1 MINDLQFLRNSC
13 LINSQAAS
21 GPRDSA
27 RAPHTVQCQLGAP
40 LLSDLIKSA
49 FTRNT
54 RQLPQDQDNQM
65 TLTSTGMARQA
76 TGAFFKAPG
85 YMGKFLSHFR
95 QPQLKGAGGPRCW
108 GRKKRAPARSG
119 LPHGLHGPHAG
130 VHAPRPHHARLRERQ
145 GELRAAL
152 DLAHALPVQPLDVL
166 GNIAAFASSAAQ
178 FSEVAIAPG
187 EHQT

>member
-13 LINSQAAS
+13 LVNSQAAS

-76 TGAFFKAPG
+76 TRLRRFLQSTRLH
-85 YMGKFLSHFR
+85 GKVLVTLSSTST
-95 QPQLKGAGGPRCW
+95 Q
-108 GRKKRAPARSG
+108 RSG
-119 LPHGLHGPHAG
+119 RPAVLGQEEKGPGALWA
-130 VHAPRPHHARLRERQ
+130 APRPARPTRWGPRTTSTP
-145 GELRAAL
+145 R
-152 DLAHALPVQPLDVL
+152 PT
-166 GNIAAFASSAAQ
+166 S
-178 FSEVAIAPG
+178 
-187 EHQT
+187 